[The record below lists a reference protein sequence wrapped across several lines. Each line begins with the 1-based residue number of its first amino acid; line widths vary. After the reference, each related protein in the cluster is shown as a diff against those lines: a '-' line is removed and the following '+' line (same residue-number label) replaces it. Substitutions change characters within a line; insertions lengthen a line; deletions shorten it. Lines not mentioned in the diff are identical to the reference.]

1 MKKAVFTGKT
11 IDEAVNAGLKQWNLP
26 AERVKVTVLEQPS
39 KGLFGLIGTKDAKV
53 ELEKIPD
60 PIEEAELFLAEV
72 FKTME
77 LEVQVERQEDEEGT
91 LLNLTGPE
99 LGILIGR
106 RGQTLDA
113 LQYLTNIVGNR
124 YSNSHIRIVLDA
136 EKFRERR
143 KKTLEDL
150 ARRLA
155 QRVIKTRKEVVLEP
169 MPPQERKII
178 HSYLQ
183 NYSGVK
189 TFSKGE
195 EPNRRIIIALR
206 SQ

>member
-11 IDEAVNAGLKQWNLP
+11 IEDAVNAGLKQWNLP
-26 AERVKVTVLEQPS
+26 AERVKVSVLEQPA
-39 KGLFGLIGTKDAKV
+39 KGLFGLIGAREAKV

-60 PIEEAELFLAEV
+60 PIEEAMLFLDEV
-72 FKTME
+72 FRTMN
-77 LEVQVERQEDEEGT
+77 LEVKVERTEDEEGT
-91 LLNLTGPE
+91 LLNLSGPE

-113 LQYLTNIVGNR
+113 LQYLTTIVANR
-124 YSNSHIRIVLDA
+124 FSNAHLRIVLDA
-136 EKFRERR
+136 EHFRERR
-143 KKTLEDL
+143 RKTLEDL

-155 QRVIKTRKEVVLEP
+155 QRVMKTRKEVVLEP
-169 MPPQERKII
+169 MSPSERKII

-183 NYSGVK
+183 NHSGVK

-206 SQ
+206 S